1 MMPFPKIHDLYLGR
15 VVIGTVLLTWSVL
28 LGLDLMLGLV
38 AELGDVGDGGYGVGE
53 AFAYMA

>member
-28 LGLDLMLGLV
+28 LWT
-38 AELGDVGDGGYGVGE
+38 
-53 AFAYMA
+53 